1 MINLSDVRCGGLQ
14 AVSTRIG
21 VLKKN
26 QSFLIVLLRVNVNLI
41 AIEFIGWRTREDS
54 NSRPLDS

>member
-41 AIEFIGWRTREDS
+41 AIEFIVWRTREDS